1 MGEELPFKMYV
12 VVVWICLG
20 ILWGKARNTHGREK
34 RAAARCSHCQ
44 CRLCWREGADNQA
57 WQGEVKEHEELCVK
71 RSYVRLSCRLL
82 KVNFVL
88 DLK

>member
-1 MGEELPFKMYV
+1 M
-12 VVVWICLG
+12 
-20 ILWGKARNTHGREK
+20 
-34 RAAARCSHCQ
+34 
-44 CRLCWREGADNQA
+44 
-57 WQGEVKEHEELCVK
+57 KEHEELCVK